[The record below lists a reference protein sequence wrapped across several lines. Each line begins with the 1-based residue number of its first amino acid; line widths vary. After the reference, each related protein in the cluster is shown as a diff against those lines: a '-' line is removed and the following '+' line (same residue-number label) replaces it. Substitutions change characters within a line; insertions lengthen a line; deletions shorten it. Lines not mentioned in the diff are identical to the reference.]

1 MAKETKKSTPKD
13 YDRWGNVGVV
23 FTDKPNKKVV
33 KKVVK
38 KVKKGK

>member
-1 MAKETKKSTPKD
+1 MANKTKKTTPKD
-13 YDRWGNVGVV
+13 YGRWGNVGVV
-23 FTDKPNKKVV
+23 FTDKPT